1 MKAATGVEAHPG
13 DLSLWMSLR
22 RFVTRLA
29 RVVLPVPILMRGQA
43 AKASIILIPEP
54 GMPDTAIKTRC
65 EGGVS
70 LYFAWQQS

>member
-1 MKAATGVEAHPG
+1 M
-13 DLSLWMSLR
+13 
-22 RFVTRLA
+22 TRLA
-29 RVVLPVPILMRGQA
+29 RVVLPVSICMRSQA
-43 AKASIILIPEP
+43 AKASLVLIPEP

>member
-1 MKAATGVEAHPG
+1 MNAATGVEAQPG

-22 RFVTRLA
+22 RFAMRLA
-29 RVVLPVPILMRGQA
+29 RVVLPVSIRIRSQV
-43 AKASIILIPEP
+43 AKASLVLIPEP
-54 GMPDTAIKTRC
+54 GIPDTAIKTRC

>member
-1 MKAATGVEAHPG
+1 MKAATGVETQPG
-13 DLSLWMSLR
+13 DLLLWMSLR

-29 RVVLPVPILMRGQA
+29 RVVLPVPILMRSQA
-43 AKASIILIPEP
+43 AEASIVLVPEP